1 MYIFK
6 EHTKIRR
13 KKNLFSFAF
22 PHFLS
27 TQTPSTKQ
35 SSKKEKKKKKKN
47 DEEALKQRE
56 RERERER
63 ERIAKKY
70 GQQGYKTNPKRC
82 RFGIIRREKN
92 KKAL

>member
-13 KKNLFSFAF
+13 KKKSIFLCFPTFSQH
-22 PHFLS
+22 PN
-27 TQTPSTKQ
+27 TKHQ
-35 SSKKEKKKKKKN
+35 AKQQKRKKRKRKKN
-47 DEEALKQRE
+47 DEEVLK
-56 RERERER
+56 ERER